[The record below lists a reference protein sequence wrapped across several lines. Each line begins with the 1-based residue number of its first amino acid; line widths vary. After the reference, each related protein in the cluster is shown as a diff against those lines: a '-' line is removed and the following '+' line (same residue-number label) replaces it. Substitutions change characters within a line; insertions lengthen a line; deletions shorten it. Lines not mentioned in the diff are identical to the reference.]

1 MSSGQ
6 YVPALCCYFVKAN
19 LDFISEGRGVVVV
32 HLYMFTVRGISI
44 SDINGCKIRQTLSI
58 GSELELYGIALHW
71 PRIGIGILLTF
82 LKWQELVL
90 VFY

>member
-1 MSSGQ
+1 M
-6 YVPALCCYFVKAN
+6 
-19 LDFISEGRGVVVV
+19 
-32 HLYMFTVRGISI
+32 HLHMFKVRVISI
-44 SDINGCKIRQTLSI
+44 SDRIGCNIRRTLSI
-58 GSELELYGIALHW
+58 GSELELYGIALLR